1 MVTISA
7 GNRPG
12 RRRPRL
18 SLRWINV
25 SGIAFL
31 LLFAALW
38 QLAVSTHT
46 ITVQYL
52 PAPIDIASAIGD
64 LAQSGALVSNFSHT
78 LYVTLIGWAAASV
91 LGVAFGLM
99 LGLSTLAW
107 RYSMASVEFLRALP
121 AIAFVPVAVLIL
133 GFSIKMELVVII
145 YVSVWP
151 IIIGT
156 IHGVRQVSPLHLD
169 IARML
174 HMRWWTRIHRLVL
187 PTAAPFVF
195 VGLQFS
201 LSLALALALVAEM
214 VGNPVGVGQALIVAQ
229 NTLHAPEMFAYV
241 IVVGIVGVLLNAVYL
256 RLIGWVFPG
265 TSSATRSAS

>member
-1 MVTISA
+1 M
-7 GNRPG
+7 
-12 RRRPRL
+12 
-18 SLRWINV
+18 
-25 SGIAFL
+25 L
-31 LLFAALW
+31 LAALW
-38 QLAVSTHT
+38 QLGVSTHA

-52 PAPIDIASAIGD
+52 PAPIDIVRAIGD

-78 LYVTLIGWAAASV
+78 LYVTLIGWAMASV

-99 LGLSTLAW
+99 LGLSTVAW
-107 RYSMASVEFLRALP
+107 RYSMATVEFLRALP
-121 AIAFVPVAVLIL
+121 AIAFVPLAVLLL
-133 GFSIKMELVVII
+133 GFSIKMELVVIV

-156 IHGVRQVSPLHLD
+156 IHGARQVSPLHLD
-169 IARML
+169 LARML
-174 HMRWWTRIHRLVL
+174 DMSGWTQIRRLVL

-241 IVVGIVGVLLNAVYL
+241 ILVGILGVLLNAAYL
-256 RLIGWVFPG
+256 RLVALGFPG
-265 TSSATRSAS
+265 TSSAVRSGS